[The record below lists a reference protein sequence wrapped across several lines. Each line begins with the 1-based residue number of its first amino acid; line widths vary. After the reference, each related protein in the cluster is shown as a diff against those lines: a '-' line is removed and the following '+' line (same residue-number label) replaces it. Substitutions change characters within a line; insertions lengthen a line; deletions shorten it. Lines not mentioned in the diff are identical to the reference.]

1 MNELFDG
8 LSRGLGGLYQF
19 DQGSSLS
26 RGDDV
31 RTSSIAG
38 RGGEGAG
45 GEEGGEDDGFG
56 DELHRDEIMSR
67 RGWVDRDLYETRALF
82 DRSGKRGET
91 YESLRDDYYNPMYSV
106 LYIRTVD
113 DDVYRPYRRRRLPL
127 FGEKAYDIFASRRG
141 ITISGG
147 DRIGWRT

>member
-31 RTSSIAG
+31 GTSSIAG

-56 DELHRDEIMSR
+56 DELHGGVANTS
-67 RGWVDRDLYETRALF
+67 TA
-82 DRSGKRGET
+82 T
-91 YESLRDDYYNPMYSV
+91 V
-106 LYIRTVD
+106 L
-113 DDVYRPYRRRRLPL
+113 
-127 FGEKAYDIFASRRG
+127 
-141 ITISGG
+141 
-147 DRIGWRT
+147 